1 MKCSDI
7 QELFGDYWDMPNDDL
22 RRVAVNSHIK
32 NCSSCKEEFKIWEES
47 TVLIRSAVESKSDSD
62 YRHAVSDRVMTRIY
76 HDESWRIPIPNR
88 IYAISH
94 SLRRNLTAVIAFSL
108 ALFVVSFLF
117 SILYDRPSEA
127 SIASSGSSTFD
138 LQAPKVFVPND
149 NNSASLNGHSLD
161 SAVASLNTGFME
173 PLRFSVGPI
182 HSYPHYLL
190 VVSILGLIATMLI
203 MNWFSRTRA

>member
-7 QELFGDYWDMPNDDL
+7 QELFGDYWDLPNDDL
-22 RRVAVNSHIK
+22 RRVAVDRHIK
-32 NCSSCKEEFKIWEES
+32 TCSSCKEEFQIWEES
-47 TVLIRSAVESKSDSD
+47 TALIRSAVESKPEPD

-76 HDESWRIPIPNR
+76 HDESWRIPIPHR

-117 SILYDRPSEA
+117 SILNDRTSEA
-127 SIASSGSSTFD
+127 SLASSGSSMYD
-138 LQAPKVFVPND
+138 LQAPKAFVPND
-149 NNSASLNGHSLD
+149 NSASLNGHTLD
-161 SAVASLNTGFME
+161 SAVASLNAGFME
-173 PLRFSVGPI
+173 PLRFNVGPI

>member
-7 QELFGDYWDMPNDDL
+7 QELFGDYWDLPNDDL
-22 RRVAVNSHIK
+22 RRVAVDRHIK
-32 NCSSCKEEFKIWEES
+32 TCSSCKEEFQIWEES
-47 TVLIRSAVESKSDSD
+47 TTLIRSAVESKFESD

-88 IYAISH
+88 MYAISH

-108 ALFVVSFLF
+108 ALFVFSFLF
-117 SILYDRPSEA
+117 SILYDRSPEA
-127 SIASSGSSTFD
+127 SLASSGSSIYD
-138 LQAPKVFVPND
+138 LQAPKSFVPND
-149 NNSASLNGHSLD
+149 NSASLNGHTLD
-161 SAVASLNTGFME
+161 SAVASLNAGFME
-173 PLRFSVGPI
+173 PLRFNVGPI

-203 MNWFSRTRA
+203 LNWFSRTRA